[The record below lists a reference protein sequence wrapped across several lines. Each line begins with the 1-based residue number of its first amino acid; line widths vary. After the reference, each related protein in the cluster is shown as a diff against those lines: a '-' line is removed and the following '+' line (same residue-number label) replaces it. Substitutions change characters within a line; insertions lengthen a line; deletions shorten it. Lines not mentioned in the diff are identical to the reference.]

1 MLWSPGTGSR
11 IGLTRPRYLCPYL
24 FTTHPSFPSPC
35 LSGVLT
41 VMNSLS
47 TLTPKES
54 STWLLLCGR
63 FYSRCFGC
71 KIEDVWFLF
80 GSRLSQEI
88 KEHSLVLNTELLAK
102 DSVNSENW
110 DAHSA
115 NQLWIIWETVQNFPE
130 KSSLRSAYQVSPWLA
145 PLSTKINELVMLSLF
160 DCWEKSKNTPRE
172 AKPECCTESQL
183 AESPLDWIPLHLGD
197 TGLAPFKDSYVQ
209 DRGQSVESPCP
220 GFRFLWAKMKIFN
233 I

>member
-35 LSGVLT
+35 LSEVLT

-47 TLTPKES
+47 TLTPKGS

-80 GSRLSQEI
+80 GPRLSQEI

-102 DSVNSENW
+102 DSVNSESW

-130 KSSLRSAYQVSPWLA
+130 KSSLRNAYQVSPWLA
-145 PLSTKINELVMLSLF
+145 LLSTKINGLVMLSLF
-160 DCWEKSKNTPRE
+160 DCWENPKTPQGR
-172 AKPECCTESQL
+172 
-183 AESPLDWIPLHLGD
+183 
-197 TGLAPFKDSYVQ
+197 
-209 DRGQSVESPCP
+209 QSRSVAQSHS
-220 GFRFLWAKMKIFN
+220 
-233 I
+233 